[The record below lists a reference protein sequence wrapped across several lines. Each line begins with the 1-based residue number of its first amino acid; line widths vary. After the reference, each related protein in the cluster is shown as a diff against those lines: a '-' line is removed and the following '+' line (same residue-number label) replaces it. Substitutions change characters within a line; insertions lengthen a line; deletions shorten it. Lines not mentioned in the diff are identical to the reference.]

1 MVAGGV
7 QLSYFLDITGDT
19 TADDSAPDNVND
31 ERFMTTESPQ
41 VPRTFFQYVRS
52 IGPGIVIAL
61 TWLGAGD
68 LVDSAVAGGNYGY
81 ALMWA
86 MALGLFVRFVFVSI
100 IAKYQLC
107 NQHQES
113 VLAGLKRIHPT
124 VPIIVGLMA
133 LIFSHFYGAFS
144 VKGAGQTTAGLFGFP
159 LEQNWDEGFAVMWA
173 VIGFIIVYQGAFF
186 RIEKVALVLL
196 AMLSVSLIGVALWA
210 GPNPIA
216 ATRGLLLQIPENV
229 GPYGVPLVVVS
240 LIGAVGG
247 SIANLLYPYFIQQ
260 KGWRGPQY
268 RRLQLYDLA
277 FGTLAVVLLNMAVW
291 TIGAEILKPEN
302 IVVKELSDLTQ
313 LLTQA
318 LGPLGG
324 PIFYAG
330 AFAALFS
337 TMVGNATGY
346 GYMLTDISRLND
358 SKPVDHD
365 EAKQF
370 SKSRIYIGVAA
381 WSMFSPLIWCLP
393 DMPGFVFLTV
403 VVNAATVIILPLLA
417 AGLWYITA
425 AKSCIGEKYGNNILE
440 NLLMLFLFILACWG
454 AFVALYEVLSKIGL
468 LPATSG

>member
-1 MVAGGV
+1 
-7 QLSYFLDITGDT
+7 
-19 TADDSAPDNVND
+19 
-31 ERFMTTESPQ
+31 
-41 VPRTFFQYVRS
+41 
-52 IGPGIVIAL
+52 
-61 TWLGAGD
+61 
-68 LVDSAVAGGNYGY
+68 
-81 ALMWA
+81 
-86 MALGLFVRFVFVSI
+86 
-100 IAKYQLC
+100 
-107 NQHQES
+107 
-113 VLAGLKRIHPT
+113 
-124 VPIIVGLMA
+124 MA

-277 FGTLAVVLLNMAVW
+277 FGTLAVVVLNMAVW

-454 AFVALYEVLSKIGL
+454 AFVALYEVLSKIGF

>member
-1 MVAGGV
+1 
-7 QLSYFLDITGDT
+7 
-19 TADDSAPDNVND
+19 
-31 ERFMTTESPQ
+31 MTTESPQ

-68 LVDSAVAGGNYGY
+68 LVDSAVAGGTYGY

-113 VLAGLKRIHPT
+113 VLAGLKRIHPI

-159 LEQNWDEGFAVMWA
+159 QEQYWDEGFAVMWA
-173 VIGFIIVYQGAFF
+173 VIGFIIVYQGAFV

-216 ATRGLLLQIPENV
+216 AAKGVFLFQQPEDK
-229 GPYGVPLVVVS
+229 GPYGVALVVVS

-260 KGWRGPQY
+260 KGWKGPRY

-277 FGTLAVVLLNMAVW
+277 FGTLAVVILNMAVW
-291 TIGAEILKPEN
+291 TVGAEILKPEN
-302 IVVKELSDLTQ
+302 IIIKELSDLTQ

-358 SKPVDHD
+358 SKPVDSD
-365 EAKQF
+365 ESKQF
-370 SKSRIYIGVAA
+370 SKS
-381 WSMFSPLIWCLP
+381 
-393 DMPGFVFLTV
+393 
-403 VVNAATVIILPLLA
+403 
-417 AGLWYITA
+417 
-425 AKSCIGEKYGNNILE
+425 
-440 NLLMLFLFILACWG
+440 
-454 AFVALYEVLSKIGL
+454 L
-468 LPATSG
+468 LPVYSSVFHVWS

>member
-1 MVAGGV
+1 
-7 QLSYFLDITGDT
+7 
-19 TADDSAPDNVND
+19 
-31 ERFMTTESPQ
+31 MTTESPQ

-68 LVDSAVAGGNYGY
+68 LVDSAVAGGTYGY

-113 VLAGLKRIHPT
+113 VLAGLKRIHPI

-159 LEQNWDEGFAVMWA
+159 QEQYWDEGFAVMWA
-173 VIGFIIVYQGAFF
+173 VIGFIIVYQGAFV

-216 ATRGLLLQIPENV
+216 AAKGVFLFQQPEDK
-229 GPYGVPLVVVS
+229 GPYGVALVVVS

-260 KGWRGPQY
+260 KGWKGPRY

-277 FGTLAVVLLNMAVW
+277 FGTLAVVILNMAVW
-291 TIGAEILKPEN
+291 TVGAEILKPEN
-302 IVVKELSDLTQ
+302 IIIKELSDLTQ

-358 SKPVDHD
+358 SKPVDSD
-365 EAKQF
+365 ESKQF
-370 SKSRIYIGVAA
+370 SKSRIYIAVAA
-381 WSMFSPLIWCLP
+381 WSMFSPLVWCLP
-393 DMPGFVFLTV
+393 NMPGFVFLTV

-425 AKSCIGEKYGNNILE
+425 IKKCIGEKYKNNVFE
-440 NLLMLFLFILACWG
+440 NALMLFLFCLSCWG
-454 AFVALYEVLSKIGL
+454 AWGAFNQILIKIGL
-468 LPATSG
+468 ISTGGG